1 MKLLGFTYYVAI
13 SLFFGAIGLIIIII
27 ILIKPIPSKYKYVI
41 RGDYKA
47 IYADSFEIKDDTL
60 IVKNSN
66 GTTVKIGEHWNI
78 QKN

>member
-1 MKLLGFTYYVAI
+1 MKLLEFTYHIAI
-13 SLFFGAIGLIIIII
+13 SFIFGMIGFIIIVT
-27 ILIKPIPSKYKYVI
+27 LIKPIPSKYKYEI
-41 RGDYKA
+41 RGDNKV

-66 GTTVKIGEHWNI
+66 GTTVKIGEYWNI